1 MSFSGDVK
9 KELLNV
15 MPSARHCR
23 LAEISAYVRLLGRK
37 EPSPDTPGGQ
47 VLLFRTESGP
57 TLKKLFTLLKKTF
70 NINLISDSAVQ
81 SGSQSKKERTLTISD
96 ADNVRDIW
104 KATTND
110 TVLKLPCCRRSFLR
124 GAFLAAGS
132 VSTPEKSYHFEIT
145 CPDKRTASL
154 VQDVMRSFEL
164 DAKIVIRKKEHV
176 VYLKEGEQIVTALGE
191 MGASY
196 NYLNFENIR
205 VLKEMRGNV
214 NRRVNC
220 ETANLNKVVVS
231 AVRQV
236 EDIRYIQEHGGFGHL
251 KKSLRDMAEVRLEHP
266 NSPLGELGS
275 YLNPP
280 IGKSGV
286 NHRLKRL
293 SEIADTMRK
302 EQIR

>member
-1 MSFSGDVK
+1 
-9 KELLNV
+9 
-15 MPSARHCR
+15 MPEARHCR
-23 LAEISAYVRLLGRK
+23 LAEISAYVRLLGHL
-37 EPSPDTPGGQ
+37 EPSGNAETGQ
-47 VLLFRTESGP
+47 VLRFRTESAP
-57 TLKKLFTLLKKTF
+57 TIKKLFTLLRKTF
-70 NINLISDSAVQ
+70 NINLNSDSAAQ
-81 SGSQSKKERTLTISD
+81 SADQPKRERTLTISD
-96 ADNVRDIW
+96 VNDAQDVW

-132 VSTPEKSYHFEIT
+132 VSAPEKSYHFEIT
-145 CPDKRTASL
+145 CPDRKTAGL
-154 VQDVMRSFEL
+154 LQNVMQSFRL

-205 VLKEMRGNV
+205 VFKEMRGNV

-231 AVRQV
+231 ALRQV

-251 KKSLRDMAEVRLEHP
+251 KKNLRDMAEVRLEHP
-266 NSPLGELGS
+266 DSPLGELGT
-275 YLNPP
+275 YLDPP

-293 SEIADTMRK
+293 SEIADTMRE